1 MDGPCAGPLGVRGV
15 VGTGDI
21 LNTPS
26 GGFGSHWKLSLVC
39 PVKNFCSTQSQISR
53 RAERA
58 PCVPH
63 AVWRKVCLQSPIPQ
77 L

>member
-26 GGFGSHWKLSLVC
+26 GGFGSHWKLSQVC
-39 PVKNFCSTQSQISR
+39 PVRDFRSSLSQIS
-53 RAERA
+53 
-58 PCVPH
+58 
-63 AVWRKVCLQSPIPQ
+63 
-77 L
+77 